1 MKWKIRMKS
10 KKKHSLRNKNNNNE
24 KRKTKQEENYIYLR
38 LLSAR
43 AGSKLLFFL
52 YFFSKKTSP
61 ISSYFLIFFQTNIS
75 INQLTAY
82 TLVLL
87 FIIINSTTK
96 KNVLNQQSHN
106 INLVDFVCVRV
117 FLMVLSL

>member
-1 MKWKIRMKS
+1 MKS
-10 KKKHSLRNKNNNNE
+10 KKKHSLRNKNNDNE

-61 ISSYFLIFFQTNIS
+61 ISLYFLIFFQTNIS